1 MFIPKTT
8 LPRFLFHCST
18 VLRLG
23 GYLTGVHPLKI
34 PPRGVE
40 HNFTN
45 NDSNITYNPDRVKR
59 WPESGTD
66 SVKTPKIRPDYA
78 DSHYNLGN
86 AYGKLGRHQEAIDAF
101 KQAVRIKPDDAEAH
115 CNLGFAYLEM
125 GDKNSALAEYNILK
139 SLNSQLANN
148 LLNQINQ

>member
-45 NDSNITYNPDRVKR
+45 NDSNITYNPDPVKR

-66 SVKTPKIRPDYA
+66 SAKTPKISPELEQIITAWPELPED
-78 DSHYNLGN
+78 
-86 AYGKLGRHQEAIDAF
+86 I
-101 KQAVRIKPDDAEAH
+101 KQAIKALVQTH
-115 CNLGFAYLEM
+115 
-125 GDKNSALAEYNILK
+125 NSNK
-139 SLNSQLANN
+139 
-148 LLNQINQ
+148 